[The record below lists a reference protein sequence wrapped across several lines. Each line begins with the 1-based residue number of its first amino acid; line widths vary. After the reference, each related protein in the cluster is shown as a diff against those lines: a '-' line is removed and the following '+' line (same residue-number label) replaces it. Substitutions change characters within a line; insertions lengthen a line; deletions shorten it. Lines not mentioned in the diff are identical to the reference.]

1 MFLATS
7 RREIFQI
14 FRTFER
20 RVAFTLETG
29 IVNCPPFSNS
39 TQVKSP
45 QFTFSL
51 SPSRYFLAYPNSPK
65 NVFLSRYERNS
76 GHTRALRSKRNKERE
91 RGTWNFERSMDKNV
105 ENGTEV
111 GKLVIG
117 TGETEMVRKWKINFH
132 GYGRTNARSIS
143 RQGD

>member
-51 SPSRYFLAYPNSPK
+51 PLVISSLIQTLRKTYFYHDTSEIQ
-65 NVFLSRYERNS
+65 V
-76 GHTRALRSKRNKERE
+76 TRVHYLRREIE

-117 TGETEMVRKWKINFH
+117 TGDRSETEMVRKWKINFH

>member
-1 MFLATS
+1 
-7 RREIFQI
+7 
-14 FRTFER
+14 
-20 RVAFTLETG
+20 
-29 IVNCPPFSNS
+29 
-39 TQVKSP
+39 
-45 QFTFSL
+45 
-51 SPSRYFLAYPNSPK
+51 
-65 NVFLSRYERNS
+65 
-76 GHTRALRSKRNKERE
+76 
-91 RGTWNFERSMDKNV
+91 MDKNV